1 MLCGSMNDGYAI
13 ISGTNRAGSK
23 TLRVANQYKKLLAG
37 LNINALVISLESLD
51 VTRRNP
57 AYEQVEQ
64 QVLMPAQKFIFIAP
78 EYNGSIPG
86 ILKTMLDI
94 SDYKKVWWGKK
105 ALLVGISTG
114 RSGNVR
120 GMDHLTSILNFMKVV
135 VHPNKLPISVVD
147 KLMQTEEFIDDP
159 VTISTIQQQLKEFI
173 SF

>member
-1 MLCGSMNDGYAI
+1 MQEEYAI
-13 ISGTNRAGSK
+13 IAGTNRSGSK
-23 TLRVANQYKKLLAG
+23 TLRVANQYQQLLAG
-37 LNINALVISLESLD
+37 LGIQAPVVSLESLD
-51 VTRRNP
+51 VTHRNP
-57 AYEQVEQ
+57 RYEAVEKD
-64 QVLMPAQKFIFIAP
+64 VLMPAQKVIFIAP

-86 ILKTMLDI
+86 VLKTMLDI

-135 VHPNKLPISVVD
+135 VHPNKLPISIVD
-147 KLMQTEEFIDDP
+147 KLMRTDDTIDDP
-159 VTISTIQQQLKEFI
+159 QTLSIIQQQLKEFI